1 MPNIDSFYLLK
12 IMINIPAYIDV
23 QEFPARQIS
32 HFVSQKSCLE
42 EFKLI
47 IRYKN
52 RRVKQE

>member
-1 MPNIDSFYLLK
+1 
-12 IMINIPAYIDV
+12 MINIPAYIDV
-23 QEFPARQIS
+23 QEFPNSPLIS